1 MLRRVS
7 APLKFLLGLCSGLS
21 LLSLASAQVAPSGGL
36 WIAQAKRSGELAN
49 PSSVEQVV
57 WHEVVALPPST
68 PWVRVVFS
76 EARLEAGS
84 RVRITSLEDGDVQTL
99 NAEHL
104 RQWQNSTAYF
114 NGPAVVIEL
123 IAGPGTARNALAI
136 ERVWAGDPLA
146 SISSGA
152 ESICGATDNREPS
165 TDARVGRM
173 LTAGLG
179 SGCTA
184 WIIDAPS
191 TGDDRCHLT
200 AGHCLDGGQLTVLQF
215 NVPASSSD
223 CSLNHPSANHQYA
236 VNTGTMQFANNG
248 PGDDYGVFRAF
259 ANPNTSQTTFQAQG
273 AAFTLATSI
282 PGNGTNLRITGFGTD
297 GTSAS
302 NASGANNSCTSC
314 SAPNGARNQVLQ
326 THTGTLLAQGSTVV
340 EHQVDTCGGN
350 SGSPILQEANGVAI
364 AIHTHGGCTDPVGS
378 STNAG
383 TKVTAAGVIAA
394 INAVCNAG
402 GGSNDEC
409 AGAVVLVEGTNGPFS
424 NVGSTTSAPIWPC
437 VTGGNDLWF
446 SYTADCNG
454 TLTVSTCTGT
464 NFDSTLQIFSG
475 SCASLTSLACNDDAC
490 SVQSQVQVAATVG
503 TTFLIRVG
511 GFGGATGTFSV
522 VVDCGGGGGPSTE
535 YFGLMSISTKPE
547 RDTGFAKGKTEFLNT
562 MDLGAAFTFTC
573 DPIQDGTWT
582 IDARGK
588 LAADLS
594 LGDYQRLLDRVY
606 GVGALT
612 VVSVPKESVKLK
624 VKEGRNGRP
633 GTVQLQAKARVHV
646 PGDLHV
652 DIQVK
657 FIGIED

>member
-1 MLRRVS
+1 MHTALSRLA
-7 APLKFLLGLCSGLS
+7 APLSALLLGA
-21 LLSLASAQVAPSGGL
+21 LLPSTLSAQGAALRGQWV
-36 WIAQAKRSGELAN
+36 AQAKRSGVHAN
-49 PSSVEQVV
+49 PSPVEQVV
-57 WHEVVALPPST
+57 WHDVVALHPST
-68 PWVRVVFS
+68 PWLRLVFS
-76 EARLEAGS
+76 EAQLGAGS
-84 RVRITSLEDGDVQTL
+84 RLRITSLHDGDVQTL

-104 RQWQNSTAYF
+104 RQWQNSSAYF
-114 NGPAVVIEL
+114 NGYAVVVEL
-123 IAGPGTARNALAI
+123 LAGPASRGNSVAI
-136 ERVWAGDPLA
+136 EKVWAGDPAGFLA
-146 SISSGA
+146 TEP

-191 TGDDRCHLT
+191 TGNDRCHLT
-200 AGHCLDGGQLTVLQF
+200 AGHCLDGGTLTVLQF
-215 NVPASSSD
+215 NVPASNAD

-236 VNTGTMQFANNG
+236 VNTSTMQFVNNG

-259 ANPNTSQTTFQAQG
+259 PNPNTSQTTFQAQG

-282 PGNGTNLRITGFGTD
+282 PGNGTNLRITGYGTD

-302 NASGANNSCTSC
+302 NGSGANSSCTSC
-314 SAPNGARNQVLQ
+314 SNPNGARNQVLQ
-326 THTGTLLAQGSTVV
+326 THTGNLTAQTSTMI

-350 SGSPILQEANGVAI
+350 SGSPILQESNGVAI
-364 AIHTHGGCTDPVGS
+364 GIHTHGGCTDPVGS
-378 STNAG
+378 SANAG

-402 GGSNDEC
+402 GGNDEC
-409 AGAVVLVEGTNGPFS
+409 AGAVALVEGANGPFS
-424 NVGSTTSAPIWPC
+424 NVGSTTSAPTWPC
-437 VTGGNDLWF
+437 GNGGSDLWF
-446 SYTADCNG
+446 SYTADCTG

-464 NFDSTLQIFSG
+464 GFDTTLQIFSG
-475 SCASLTSLACNDDAC
+475 GCANLSSLACNDDAC
-490 SVQSQVQVAATVG
+490 GVQSRVQVAATVG

-511 GFGGATGTFSV
+511 GFGGATGTFSLA
-522 VVDCGGGGGPSTE
+522 VDCDGGGGLSTE

-547 RDTGFAKGKTEFLNT
+547 REIGLAKAKTEFLNT

-594 LGDYQRLLDRVY
+594 LADYQRLLDRVY

-612 VVSVPKESVKLK
+612 VVSVPKETVKLK
-624 VKEGRNGRP
+624 VKQGRNGRP

-657 FIGIED
+657 FVGIED